1 MMSAEALLSFAASL
15 IGAVVGA
22 VAALTVAAR
31 MRERQYK
38 LEDRSELLVRKL
50 LEHQLWKL
58 RTFKTIKHHVAG
70 FEDDEL
76 RRILIRSGALR
87 FEDAMGVE
95 VWGLLDRN
103 LELLD
108 REVGTRQN

>member
-1 MMSAEALLSFAASL
+1 MSLEALLGFAASL
-15 IGAVVGA
+15 FGAIVGAVV
-22 VAALTVAAR
+22 ALTVAAR

-38 LEDRSELLVRKL
+38 LEDRTELLVRKL
-50 LEHQLWKL
+50 LEHQRWKL
-58 RTFKTIKHHVAG
+58 RTFTTIKYHVAG
-70 FEDDEL
+70 FDDNEL

-103 LELLD
+103 QELLD
-108 REVGTRQN
+108 REVGTQHN